1 MTARRRPAA
10 RPSATGSGSDTVVD
24 NDDEPA
30 LTVKYVPVAL
40 LYIAQYGAALFA
52 GSSKLPIDAAVGDS
66 LTVNSSKPALIGSV
80 GSTIKL
86 PLATWPRLGSGT
98 ATETGK
104 GAGSECSVSLPSAP
118 ASCFRRPSQRQRQ
131 RPLQPPRQVS
141 TSTASSWPSTR
152 CSPVNEDEDFRPGA
166 VACCGEAWRLPV
178 VRT

>member
-52 GSSKLPIDAAVGDS
+52 GSSKLPIDAAVGDDS

-86 PLATWPRLGSGT
+86 PLAAWPRLGSGT

-118 ASCFRRPSQRQRQ
+118 ASCFRRPSHPAPASAPAAAPEAGVDLDRFF
-131 RPLQPPRQVS
+131 LAVNAMQPCQ
-141 TSTASSWPSTR
+141 
-152 CSPVNEDEDFRPGA
+152 
-166 VACCGEAWRLPV
+166 
-178 VRT
+178 